1 MRARCDIWWD
11 ASLTALRNAEGD
23 KLLAAHREG
32 ATSAR
37 GLQMRVCVAFA
48 RHGTRYS
55 DAPQVYKVVRGD
67 GPEVLRRTNHK
78 VQRENCR
85 ETPYG
90 EGVAR

>member
-1 MRARCDIWWD
+1 
-11 ASLTALRNAEGD
+11 
-23 KLLAAHREG
+23 
-32 ATSAR
+32 
-37 GLQMRVCVAFA
+37 MRVCVAFA

-78 VQRENCR
+78 VQRGNCR